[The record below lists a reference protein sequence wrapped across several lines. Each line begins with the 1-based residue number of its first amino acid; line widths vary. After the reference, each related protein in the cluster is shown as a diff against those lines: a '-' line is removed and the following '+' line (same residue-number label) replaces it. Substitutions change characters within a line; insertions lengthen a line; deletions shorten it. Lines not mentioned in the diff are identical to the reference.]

1 MIKLTKKDRNFK
13 SVYWLTE
20 ITKKNDQRDHIKT
33 IKVES
38 GVAVKTDGHRLHAVV
53 VNVPDGYYEINK
65 RTKSEIVLNEVDEV
79 TWPDW
84 EHIFSDCRP
93 DLPTFSFYCGDD
105 PGQET
110 AKFFID
116 LAKATENTPF
126 INGTFVSQTITGFL
140 NNEVFVTATDS
151 NHPVFIYD
159 ENYDRVAAIMPF
171 LR

>member
-20 ITKKNDQRDHIKT
+20 ITKKNDQRDYLKT

-38 GVAVKTDGHRLHAVV
+38 GVAVTTDNSRLHAVV
-53 VNVPDGYYEINK
+53 VNVPNGYYEINK

-93 DLPTFSFYCGDD
+93 DLPTFSFYCYDD
-105 PGQET
+105 HGPHGSCFEQC
-110 AKFFID
+110 APD
-116 LAKATENTPF
+116 
-126 INGTFVSQTITGFL
+126 GGG
-140 NNEVFVTATDS
+140 
-151 NHPVFIYD
+151 HC
-159 ENYDRVAAIMPF
+159 
-171 LR
+171 